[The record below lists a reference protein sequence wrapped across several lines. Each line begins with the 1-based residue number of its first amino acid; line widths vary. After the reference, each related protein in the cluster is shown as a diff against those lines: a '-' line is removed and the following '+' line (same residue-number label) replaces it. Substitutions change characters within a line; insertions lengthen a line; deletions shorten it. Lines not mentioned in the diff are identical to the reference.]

1 MWCSRVWSR
10 SWAWPPEVGAA
21 AAGRLSAGAPGWIE
35 VGAAAWGSRFGRLQ
49 ADKSGHGCGHHQQT
63 GARLSASVAC
73 TLVLASVCRP
83 RWNRLAT
90 LFALLGLGLSA
101 APAVRAEGV
110 LPRVARSGQLQLV
123 GQPNQPPILSLDGQ
137 GQPHGYAVVVA
148 ERVRALLAQSLGR
161 AVRLNFQPSGDGE
174 QAYQSLENGSADLAC
189 GVPFSWARATT
200 VDFSVPIG
208 VSGLRLLAPAGRFS
222 GDPQGLAGRR
232 IGVVRDSLADNELRG
247 MQPAA
252 TVVPFGGLGEAVAA
266 LSSGAVDG
274 VIGDTVLLKGLVQQ
288 RGLSG
293 YALTPETPYERYGL
307 VCAMPDNTSAFRNL
321 VNLAITRLQQDYIDG
336 DPRTVALVDRW
347 LGPGSAINLPQNQ
360 IRTIFDN
367 LLMGVEALRPVPPS
381 SPQP

>member
-1 MWCSRVWSR
+1 M
-10 SWAWPPEVGAA
+10 
-21 AAGRLSAGAPGWIE
+21 
-35 VGAAAWGSRFGRLQ
+35 
-49 ADKSGHGCGHHQQT
+49 
-63 GARLSASVAC
+63 
-73 TLVLASVCRP
+73 LASVCRP
-83 RWNRLAT
+83 RCNRWAT
-90 LFALLGLGLSA
+90 LLALLGLGLASP
-101 APAVRAEGV
+101 PALRAEGV

-123 GQPNQPPILSLDGQ
+123 GLPNQPPILSLDGQ

-148 ERVRALLAQSLGR
+148 ERVRALLAQTLGR
-161 AVRLNFQPSGDGE
+161 PVRLNFQASGGDGE
-174 QAYQSLENGSADLAC
+174 QVYQSLQNGSADLAC
-189 GVPFSWARATT
+189 GVPFSWARAAT

-222 GDPQGLAGRR
+222 GDPQGLGGRR
-232 IGVVRDSLADNELRG
+232 IGVVRDSLAENELRG

-266 LSSGAVDG
+266 LGGGAVDG

-288 RGLSG
+288 RGLSS
-293 YALTPETPYERYGL
+293 YALTPEAPYERYGL

-381 SPQP
+381 SSQP